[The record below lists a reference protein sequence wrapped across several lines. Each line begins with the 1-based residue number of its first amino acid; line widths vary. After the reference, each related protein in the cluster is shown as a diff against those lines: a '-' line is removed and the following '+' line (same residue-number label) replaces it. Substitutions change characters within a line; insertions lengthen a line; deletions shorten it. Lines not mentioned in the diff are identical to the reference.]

1 MIDKFDE
8 NTENQ
13 DTDVTNE
20 PLDEITDDSDVN
32 TPEIDEEY
40 SEIPD
45 DTEEEYLDDE
55 DSDES
60 EDDYYGDDAENE
72 YSDESENDY
81 SDDDTENE
89 YSDNR
94 EVSDRKKAE
103 TRSKTQSAKSKKKS
117 KKKKKKRKHSRLP
130 GILILVTLIFGV
142 SIVSSLVIIG
152 YGKDMLGIGKS
163 DETHLLVVP
172 EGATTEEI
180 ALMLENDGII
190 KSAKAF
196 TMFADLR
203 DKEIGY
209 IVGEH
214 FIRPN
219 MPYETLINELTQLPT
234 EELGESIEVTFP
246 EGITL
251 IDASH
256 ILEEKGIC
264 DAEDFVFYFNSG
276 GFGLSFEDL
285 LPLDNSYKFQRM
297 EGYLFPDTYFFY
309 ENSDVESVCQKIYYN
324 FESKMTEERL
334 AKMQELNLSLD
345 QLITFASIVQKEAA
359 TTGVMEDVASVFWNR
374 LNDPDDFPLLQSDPT
389 SNYSNDV
396 VRPNIEYYNQTI
408 IDAYDTYKSPGLPP
422 GAICNPG
429 IEAID
434 AVLAAKETNYFYFI
448 ANVNT
453 KETYFSET
461 LEQHEEYQAL
471 IEQQYAEEAENA
483 E

>member
-1 MIDKFDE
+1 MSDKFDE
-8 NTENQ
+8 NNDNQ
-13 DTDVTNE
+13 DVVNDIISR
-20 PLDEITDDSDVN
+20 LDEQSNQIMNELDENSDSEITEENFTDDILPSVYDDESAGEYDDV
-32 TPEIDEEY
+32 
-40 SEIPD
+40 EIPEKLKRD
-45 DTEEEYLDDE
+45 K
-55 DSDES
+55 S
-60 EDDYYGDDAENE
+60 
-72 YSDESENDY
+72 
-81 SDDDTENE
+81 
-89 YSDNR
+89 
-94 EVSDRKKAE
+94 RKKS
-103 TRSKTQSAKSKKKS
+103 R
-117 KKKKKKRKHSRLP
+117 KKKKKRKHSRLP
-130 GILILVTLIFGV
+130 GVLILVTLIFGV
-142 SIVSSLVIIG
+142 SVISSMVIIG

-190 KSAKAF
+190 RSAKAF

-246 EGITL
+246 EGVTL
-251 IDASH
+251 LDASH

-276 GFGLSFEDL
+276 GFGLNFEDL
-285 LPLDNSYKFQRM
+285 LPIDTSYKFQRM

-309 ENSDVESVCQKIYYN
+309 ENSDIESVCQKIYYN
-324 FESKMTEERL
+324 FESKMNNERL
-334 AKMQELNLSLD
+334 AKMRELNLSLD
-345 QLITFASIVQKEAA
+345 QLVTFASIVQKEAA
-359 TTGVMEDVASVFWNR
+359 STEVMNDVASVFWNR
-374 LNDPDDFPLLQSDPT
+374 LNNNDDFPLLQSDPT
-389 SNYSNDV
+389 SNYSKNV
-396 VRPNIEYYNQTI
+396 VRPNMEYYNQTI

-434 AVLAAKETNYFYFI
+434 AVLAAKETPYFYFI
-448 ANVNT
+448 ANLNT
-453 KETYFSET
+453 KVTYFSET
-461 LEQHEEYQAL
+461 LEEHEEYQAM
-471 IEQQYAEEAENA
+471 IDQQNAEEAANE

>member
-1 MIDKFDE
+1 MSDKFDE
-8 NTENQ
+8 NNENQ
-13 DTDVTNE
+13 DAVNDIISRIDEQSNQIMNE
-20 PLDEITDDSDVN
+20 LDGNSDSEITEENFTEEVTDDILPSVYDDSDDETAEDYDDSVEV
-32 TPEIDEEY
+32 PEKPKHE
-40 SEIPD
+40 
-45 DTEEEYLDDE
+45 
-55 DSDES
+55 
-60 EDDYYGDDAENE
+60 
-72 YSDESENDY
+72 
-81 SDDDTENE
+81 
-89 YSDNR
+89 
-94 EVSDRKKAE
+94 
-103 TRSKTQSAKSKKKS
+103 KSRNKS
-117 KKKKKKRKHSRLP
+117 RKKKKKRKRSRLP
-130 GILILVTLIFGV
+130 GVLILVTLIFGV
-142 SIVSSLVIIG
+142 SIISSLVIIG

-190 KSAKAF
+190 RSAKAF

-251 IDASH
+251 IEASR

-285 LPLDNSYKFQRM
+285 LPIDTSYKFQRM

-334 AKMQELNLSLD
+334 ARMQELNLSLD
-345 QLITFASIVQKEAA
+345 QLVTFASIVQKEAA
-359 TTGVMEDVASVFWNR
+359 STEVMNDVASVFWNR
-374 LNDPDDFPLLQSDPT
+374 LNNNDDFPLLQSDPT

-434 AVLAAKETNYFYFI
+434 AVLAAKETSYFYFI
-448 ANVNT
+448 ANINT
-453 KETYFSET
+453 KVTYFSET
-461 LEQHEEYQAL
+461 NEQHEEYKAL
-471 IEQQYAEEAENA
+471 IEQQYAEEAANGE